1 MSFNLNDMASTQNKT
16 KKTKCME
23 VFFNL
28 NYMASTLNVHSWSV
42 HLDNGCAKMF
52 RVFKQCLIKRQDYE
66 HGVAYREKLDALE
79 VPKAPEKNLEPATV

>member
-1 MSFNLNDMASTQNKT
+1 MTWPPH
-16 KKTKCME
+16 KTKCME

-28 NYMASTLNVHSWSV
+28 NDMASTFNVHSRSV

-79 VPKAPEKNLEPATV
+79 VPKAPEKNLKPATVWF